1 MVKDSNP
8 KQLALSA
15 QLSERRARGTKP
27 CRDDSLQFTG
37 RLFQFSF
44 SVERASKYERSSSVA
59 SQEVHSIKLALTK
72 GFPLICEIVCMG
84 TLPQYT
90 ETASSLISRKRDKHL
105 SHKYFST
112 PPSAVQRLA
121 RRHIHTETTMT
132 KSNYKGNKAR
142 M

>member
-15 QLSERRARGTKP
+15 HLSERRARGTKP

-37 RLFQFSF
+37 RLFKCLF
-44 SVERASKYERSSSVA
+44 SVERAGQYLRCSSVA
-59 SQEVHSIKLALTK
+59 SQAVHSVKLALTK

-90 ETASSLISRKRDKHL
+90 ATASSLIYRRSSSVASQEVH
-105 SHKYFST
+105 SIE
-112 PPSAVQRLA
+112 LA
-121 RRHIHTETTMT
+121 PL
-132 KSNYKGNKAR
+132 
-142 M
+142 